1 MESFASEFKKVE
13 QLQYVALKMR
23 VKDESTVKQFHSLG
37 QHTRP
42 APNRQ

>member
-13 QLQYVALKMR
+13 LLQHVALKIR
-23 VKDESTVKQFHSLG
+23 VNEKSTVKLFHSLG

-42 APNRQ
+42 APSRL